1 VKSPPTVSTQGVQS
15 SLVSLPQRM
24 LVALKLRM
32 LEE

>member
-1 VKSPPTVSTQGVQS
+1 VKSLPTASSQGVQS